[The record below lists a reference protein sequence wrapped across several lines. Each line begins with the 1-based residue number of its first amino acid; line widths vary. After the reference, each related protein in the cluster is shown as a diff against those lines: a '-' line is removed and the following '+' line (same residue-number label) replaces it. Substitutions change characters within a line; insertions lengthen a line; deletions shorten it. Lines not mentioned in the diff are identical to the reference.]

1 MCRFITILSFA
12 LACRLLVSAQ
22 ALMPVPSAYESLLK
36 GRVKQIDEFMARFNA
51 TETWDGQ
58 KITERNDTSYRK
70 KYLFTLFD
78 YSRFRDVN
86 GVFDSMAVSFV
97 NDVVGH
103 DYQLRYE
110 DSTWT
115 AEVQCSVRVGGRL
128 GKLKL
133 YLHTLKVG
141 KSEYRWVISNAYGDM
156 FEVAATDVAGG
167 VSISPVEHEVGFVGL
182 LSMGGRRRNVSGLM
196 DRRVYSPDRLSM
208 LAVLLGNGLLD
219 IVSVD
224 CVRFHFH
231 SVPGYSFTVEV
242 VEKRGEYN
250 TGWLITQLKKF

>member
-1 MCRFITILSFA
+1 M
-12 LACRLLVSAQ
+12 
-22 ALMPVPSAYESLLK
+22 
-36 GRVKQIDEFMARFNA
+36 
-51 TETWDGQ
+51 
-58 KITERNDTSYRK
+58 
-70 KYLFTLFD
+70 
-78 YSRFRDVN
+78 
-86 GVFDSMAVSFV
+86 
-97 NDVVGH
+97 
-103 DYQLRYE
+103 
-110 DSTWT
+110 
-115 AEVQCSVRVGGRL
+115 
-128 GKLKL
+128 
-133 YLHTLKVG
+133 
-141 KSEYRWVISNAYGDM
+141 ISNAYGDM
-156 FEVAATDVAGG
+156 FEVAATDAAGG

-224 CVRFHFH
+224 CGRFHFH